1 MHWPRIKKDSG
12 TVERRKTSRPPM
24 PLFLS
29 CVGDIIPCRIE
40 LCFMAL
46 LVLCSITRS
55 SWWSNSSGYSEWKI
69 AFSNSNIEDN
79 LTRPGK
85 NFQSESILS
94 VIWDDPLLDN
104 RTRWIHEGTMRSWR
118 HGVKVSG
125 HHDGYWVGFAD
136 TRVLLVWNGYRQVLN
151 TTAIWPDDR
160 REPRS
165 TLGREWTICNTTQ
178 ESQARLWHNKEKLLT
193 NNLREAVSFR
203 ARMWLVVGTR
213 LQVQHSSFRLHT
225 SSNTPSVP
233 TNVAHGSFHRFREG
247 NAPSILQLLS

>member
-94 VIWDDPLLDN
+94 VIRDDPLLDN

-136 TRVLLVWNGYRQVLN
+136 TRVLLVWNGYRQVL
-151 TTAIWPDDR
+151 TTPRRYDLMIDVNQGVHLGESERYAILHKKVKQGSDTTRKSFWP
-160 REPRS
+160 
-165 TLGREWTICNTTQ
+165 TI
-178 ESQARLWHNKEKLLT
+178 LEK
-193 NNLREAVSFR
+193 
-203 ARMWLVVGTR
+203 
-213 LQVQHSSFRLHT
+213 Q
-225 SSNTPSVP
+225 
-233 TNVAHGSFHRFREG
+233 
-247 NAPSILQLLS
+247 